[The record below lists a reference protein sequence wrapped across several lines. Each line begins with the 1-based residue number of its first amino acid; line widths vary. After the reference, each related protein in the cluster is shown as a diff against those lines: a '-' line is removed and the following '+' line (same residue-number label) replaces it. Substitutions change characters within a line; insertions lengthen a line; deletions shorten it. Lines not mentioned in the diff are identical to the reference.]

1 MSYWQSLIRGRGFK
15 CASALELWW
24 SSHRYHYESGF
35 DRLRDWE
42 GDKEAAG
49 KSKWDCVCVWEFA
62 AQANALRATWF
73 PIPLIILLLFCFPFL
88 RKKKTKMFCSPN
100 TALSLW
106 LSPLRWV
113 ARVNPKL
120 NPSEFRFCFL
130 PPAWGF
136 KNGCFA
142 NTSWQR
148 QGPSL
153 CKYWQR
159 GNRALNSV
167 LNNGDR
173 EKALDRIAEEKIEGE
188 GCF

>member
-1 MSYWQSLIRGRGFK
+1 MSLGLI
-15 CASALELWW
+15 
-24 SSHRYHYESGF
+24 
-35 DRLRDWE
+35 DWE
-42 GDKEAAG
+42 TERETKKQQE
-49 KSKWDCVCVWEFA
+49 KVNETVFVCESLQRRQMLSGPPDSQF
-62 AQANALRATWF
+62 
-73 PIPLIILLLFCFPFL
+73 LLLSYSYFVSLFWG
-88 RKKKTKMFCSPN
+88 KKKPKMFCSPN

-188 GCF
+188 ECF